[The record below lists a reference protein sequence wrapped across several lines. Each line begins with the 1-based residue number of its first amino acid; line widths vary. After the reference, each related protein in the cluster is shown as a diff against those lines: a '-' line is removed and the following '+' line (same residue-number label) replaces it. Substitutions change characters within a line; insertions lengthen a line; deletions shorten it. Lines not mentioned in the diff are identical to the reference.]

1 MDIAQGD
8 RGLLTALKKTS
19 QVCSLGVVLIG
30 CVVLLGWVFDIPTIK
45 SILPQWVT
53 MKANA
58 ALGFVFAGMG
68 LYFLQS
74 TSSGKRRLAQGCAL
88 FITLLGLL
96 NLSQYAFGW
105 NLGIDQL
112 VFTDEPR
119 AIATSNPGRM
129 APVTAL
135 NFTLMGIALWLLLG
149 RIIRYQLVQI
159 LALVTALIT
168 LQVVIGYT
176 YGAEPIFGLAFYT
189 FTALHTA
196 IAFFILSLGILF
208 AAPEGGW
215 MSLFVSNTAGGITAR
230 VLIPAAVAIPF
241 ILGWL
246 QLLGEKIGWF
256 DEAFGLSLHVTGNVV
271 AFLGLTWY
279 CAQRLVQVDLKRQLA
294 KSALRDSYA
303 RLEMRVEERTAELSQ
318 TNVAL
323 EQSLRELADIKFA
336 LDESSIVAITD
347 ARGIIS
353 YVNDKFCELSQF
365 SPAELIGQ
373 SHRIINSGYHP
384 KSFFTQ
390 MWKTISQ
397 GEVWQGE
404 IKNRAKDGSFYWV
417 ATTIVPFLDDRG
429 KPYQYIAIRSDIT
442 NRKQAEAALQESEER
457 FRRAI
462 LDAPLPIILHAEDG
476 QVLQINHAWTEITG
490 YRPEEI
496 PTIGDWTE
504 KAYGLRQAQ
513 MQNAIARLYQL
524 TERTPQGEHYVT
536 TNTQEKRLWDFYSAP
551 LGKLRD
557 RRKMVM
563 TMAID
568 ITERKQAEAD
578 LQKYQDIFQFAEHA
592 LAISREAVI
601 ELVNPAFARM
611 HGYTVAELIGKPI
624 LELFPPESHVQA
636 RMFIQQVNETGHLT
650 YESKHLRKDGTIFP
664 VFIDITVVKDEWG
677 NILYRIV
684 NVLDITER
692 YQAEVAL
699 RESEA
704 RARARAEELEIFL
717 AAIPVA
723 VWIAHDRECHVMTN
737 NRAAYTMIR
746 RQPGGIMTATPASG
760 EYPFDFKIQKN
771 GVDIPPPEL
780 PMQKAARTG
789 ESVEA
794 KFEFVFNDGEV
805 KFLDSR
811 SVPLFDDAGNVRGVI
826 GAFWDVSELQKAE
839 ERFRATFNQAAV
851 GIAHVALDGRW
862 LRVNQKLCDIVGYS
876 HTELIQKTFQEITYP
891 EDLEIDLAYAQQL
904 LVGEIQTYSMEKR
917 YLRKDGS
924 LIWIYLTASLVR
936 QPGGIPDYFISVIQD
951 ISARKAAELAV
962 KQLNETLEQRVEQRT
977 AQLAEVNQELKRFAY
992 SVSHDLRSPLR
1003 AIRGLIEALVE
1014 DNGDRLDELGH
1025 EYARH
1030 IADSAQRMDR
1040 LIQDLLAYS
1049 RLSQTEIQLQI
1060 VDLTTLV
1067 SEILQQLEPER
1078 QAKQAEITVTQPL
1091 PQVIAQRTILTQ
1103 VLINLLTNSLKYV
1116 ATGVKPQIEVWT
1128 EKRQDWV
1135 RIWIADNGIGIEPE
1149 FQERIFG
1156 VFERL
1161 HSSDTYSGTGVGLA
1175 IVQKGI
1181 ERLGGRVGVE
1191 SELGKGS
1198 RFWLELIPIQNS
1210 KFKIQN

>member
-8 RGLLTALKKTS
+8 RYLLTALKKTS

-30 CVVLLGWVFDIPTIK
+30 CVVLLGWVFNIAAIK

-58 ALGFVFAGMG
+58 ALGFVFAGLG
-68 LYFLQS
+68 LYFLPS
-74 TSSGKRRLAQGCAL
+74 TNSGKRRLAQGCAL
-88 FITLLGLL
+88 FVTLLGLL

-112 VFTDEPR
+112 LFTEKST
-119 AIATSNPGRM
+119 AIATSYPGRM
-129 APVTAL
+129 AAVTAF

-149 RIIRYQLVQI
+149 RIIPYQLVQI

-176 YGAEPIFGLAFYT
+176 YGAELIFGLAFYT

-196 IAFFILSLGILF
+196 IAFLMLSLGILF
-208 AAPEGGW
+208 AAPEQGW
-215 MSLFVSNTAGGITAR
+215 MSLFISNTAGGITAR

-246 QLLGEKIGWF
+246 QLLGERIGWF
-256 DEAFGLSLHVTGNVV
+256 DAAFGLSVHVTGNVV

-279 CAQRLVQVDLKRQLA
+279 CAQRLAQLDLKRQLA

-303 RLEMRVEERTAELSQ
+303 QLEQRIEERTAELSQ
-318 TNVAL
+318 SNAAL
-323 EQSLRELADIKFA
+323 RKSLRELADIKLA
-336 LDESSIVAITD
+336 LDASSIVAITD
-347 ARGIIS
+347 DKGIIS
-353 YVNDKFCELSQF
+353 YVNNKFCQLSQF

-390 MWKTISQ
+390 MWRTISQ

-417 ATTIVPFLDDRG
+417 ATTIVPFVDDRG

-496 PTIGDWTE
+496 PTIGDWTK
-504 KAYGLRQAQ
+504 KAYGLRQSQ

-524 TERTPQGEHYVT
+524 TERTPQGEHYVI
-536 TNTQEKRLWDFYSAP
+536 TNTREKRLWDFYSAP

-592 LAISREAVI
+592 LAISRETVI

-611 HGYTVAELIGKPI
+611 HGYTVSELIGKPI

-636 RMFIQQVNETGHLT
+636 QMFIQQVNERGHLT
-650 YESKHLRKDGTIFP
+650 YESKHLRKDGSVFP

-717 AAIPVA
+717 EAIPVA
-723 VWIAHDRECHVMTN
+723 VWIAHDSECHVMTN
-737 NRAAYTMIR
+737 NRAAYTMMR

-794 KFEFVFNDGEV
+794 NFEFVFNDGEV

-826 GAFWDVSELQKAE
+826 GAFWDVSELQRAE

-876 HTELIQKTFQEITYP
+876 HTELLQKTFQEITYP
-891 EDLEIDLAYAQQL
+891 EDLENDLAYAQKL
-904 LVGEIQTYSMEKR
+904 LAGEIQTYSMEKR

-924 LIWIYLTASLVR
+924 LVWIYLTASLVR

-1014 DNGDRLDELGH
+1014 DNGDGLDELGH

-1078 QAKQAEITVTQPL
+1078 QAKQAEITVAQPL
-1091 PQVIAQRTILTQ
+1091 LLVIAQRTILTQ

-1116 ATGVKPQIEVWT
+1116 ALGVKPQIEVWA
-1128 EKRQDWV
+1128 ENRQDWV
-1135 RIWIADNGIGIEPE
+1135 RLWIADNGIGIEPE

-1198 RFWLELIPIQNS
+1198 RFWVELRQG
-1210 KFKIQN
+1210 